1 MKRFVRI
8 TPDGTVSYSQRLT
21 LAAGCSMNL
30 VKFPLDSQTCK
41 LEIGSFGYTAKDVIY
56 RYLRALLLQLLYNL
70 HFETLSRKL
79 NIRIAGGKKNLSQ
92 LVKRQLWLSFILLML
107 VMEKTLGKLE
117 EEIEQATGMIQQSFL
132 ISSLKDKQDSFCY
145 RSIPH

>member
-1 MKRFVRI
+1 MRI

-92 LVKRQLWLSFILLML
+92 LVKR
-107 VMEKTLGKLE
+107 
-117 EEIEQATGMIQQSFL
+117 
-132 ISSLKDKQDSFCY
+132 
-145 RSIPH
+145 